1 MSVAD
6 KIVIVTGA
14 VQSIG
19 RAAAER
25 FAQEGA
31 VAVVVDLD
39 RARGEATLGVSF
51 EVFMCA
57 PSKRTLVNL
66 FWRHP

>member
-1 MSVAD
+1 MRLED

-14 VQSIG
+14 VQGIG

-31 VAVVVDLD
+31 VALVVDLD
-39 RARGEATLGVSF
+39 RARGEATLGDIV
-51 EVFMCA
+51 
-57 PSKRTLVNL
+57 
-66 FWRHP
+66 